1 MKIYKEESLQ
11 NFEFW
16 SGAKAN
22 AATLTSEQLDTVETI
37 LEEIYPEGI
46 EDTQIN
52 DIFWF
57 DFDQVR
63 EWLGL
68 EPEE

>member
-1 MKIYKEESLQ
+1 MKIYTEKSLQ
-11 NFEFW
+11 NFKFW

-22 AATLTSEQLDTVETI
+22 ADSLTSEQLDTVETI
-37 LEEIYPEGI
+37 LEEIYPEGMD
-46 EDTQIN
+46 ETQIN

-63 EWLGL
+63 EWLGM
-68 EPEE
+68 ESEE